1 MEKPNPAAG
10 RACRKLRGTP
20 PLSPRFGFFLD
31 LAMKV
36 TVERSELLK
45 SLGHVHRVVERR
57 NTIPILANVLLHGD
71 RSKLSLKATDLD
83 VEVIDTIA
91 AEVGPA
97 GSTTVPAH
105 MFFDIVRKL
114 PEGAQIALE
123 SSGDRAA
130 LAIRAG
136 RSRFTLQ
143 TLPESD
149 FPDLSAGEMTHKF
162 TLKAGELKRLI
173 DKTQFAIS
181 TEETRYYLNGIYLHA
196 AGTAK
201 AQTLRAVATDG
212 HRLAQMEIELP
223 KGAASMPGIIVPR
236 KTVGEVH
243 RLMEDGETEVAIEL
257 SPGKIRFT
265 IGPTVLTS
273 KLIDGTFPDYA
284 RVIPV
289 GNDKELV
296 VDKKEFE
303 AAVDRVSTVSSERG
317 RAVKLSINAGRLLL
331 SVTNPDS
338 GSANEE
344 LEVEY
349 EADPIDIGFNSRY
362 LLDIAA
368 QIESE
373 AAVLKL
379 ADPGSPTLIQDK
391 EQRGA
396 LYVLMP
402 MRV

>member
-1 MEKPNPAAG
+1 
-10 RACRKLRGTP
+10 
-20 PLSPRFGFFLD
+20 
-31 LAMKV
+31 MKV
-36 TVERSELLK
+36 TVERAELLK

-57 NTIPILANVLLHGD
+57 NTIPILANVLVRAD
-71 RSKLSLKATDLD
+71 RAKLAFKATDLD
-83 VEVIDTIA
+83 LEVTESIA
-91 AEVGPA
+91 AEVAPGGA
-97 GSTTVPAH
+97 TTVPAH
-105 MFFDIVRKL
+105 MFYEIVRKL
-114 PEGAQIALE
+114 PEGAQVVLE
-123 SSGDRAA
+123 ATGDRAT

-149 FPDLSAGEMTHKF
+149 FPDLAAGEMTHNFK
-162 TLKAGELKRLI
+162 LAAADLKRLI

-181 TEETRYYLNGIYLHA
+181 TEETRYYLNGIYLHT
-196 AGTAK
+196 AGSGK

-212 HRLAQMEIELP
+212 HRLAQFDLP
-223 KGAASMPGIIVPR
+223 LPEGAAGMPGIIVPR
-236 KTVGEVH
+236 KTVGEVQ
-243 RLMEDGETEVAIEL
+243 RLIEDSQAEVTVEL
-257 SPGKIRFT
+257 SQGKIRFT
-265 IGPTVLTS
+265 LGDVVLTS
-273 KLIDGTFPDYA
+273 KLIDGTFPDYG

-289 GNDKELV
+289 GNDRELV

-303 AAVDRVSTVSSERG
+303 QAVDRVSTVSSERG
-317 RAVKLSINAGRLLL
+317 RAVKLSLSNGKLTL

-338 GSANEE
+338 GSATEE
-344 LEVEY
+344 VEVEY
-349 EADPIDIGFNSRY
+349 AADPLDIGFNSRY

-368 QIESE
+368 QIEGE

-391 EQRGA
+391 ESKGA